1 MKHSITC
8 IILLLLAY
16 SGHAQ
21 DLASATDTVVTENIR
36 FAPEKETQDVFNEKV
51 YKLNLPV
58 DIPVTAACAG
68 WTLYM
73 LSQVYS
79 KDTIPVS
86 TVAAL
91 NKDDLNGLDRWAA
104 GKYSPAMDDASNY
117 LFYGSL
123 PLPALLF
130 IDKKIRKDAAKI
142 ALMYVE
148 AYSITGTMYT
158 SATYFVDRYRPETY
172 TTELTP
178 EEKTNGNFKNSFFAG
193 HVAVVSTA
201 TFFMAKV
208 YSDYHPESKWKWAFW
223 TGAGLATG
231 AMIYMRH
238 EAGKHFP
245 TDLALGTAVGVLS
258 GVLVPHFHKVKDP
271 SKHAWHLGPSVN
283 PNGDGVGL
291 SFNYR
296 FK

>member
-1 MKHSITC
+1 MHMALA
-8 IILLLLAY
+8 LLPF
-16 SGHAQ
+16 GGIAQ
-21 DLASATDTVVTENIR
+21 EIASASDTALAESIR
-36 FAPEKETQDVFNEKV
+36 FAPQKGESRVFPEKV

-58 DIPVTAACAG
+58 DIPVTAACGG
-68 WTLYM
+68 WTFYM

-91 NKDDLNGLDRWAA
+91 NKDDLNGFDRWAA
-104 GKYSPAMDDASNY
+104 GKYNPGMDNASDY

-142 ALMYVE
+142 GLMYLE
-148 AYSITGTMYT
+148 AFTITGTMYT

-172 TTELTP
+172 TTQLTP
-178 EEKTNGNFKNSFFAG
+178 EEKTSGNFKNSFFAG
-193 HVAVVSTA
+193 HVSVVSTA

-223 TGAGLATG
+223 AGAGVATG
-231 AMIYMRH
+231 TMIYMRH

-258 GVLVPHFHKVKDP
+258 GVLVPHFHKYKDP
-271 SKHAWHLGPSVN
+271 AKQTWRIGPSVN
-283 PNGDGVGL
+283 PYGDGMGL
-291 SFNYR
+291 SLSYR